1 MNTRLLLLTLSA
13 LFISACARQQ
23 VIIDPAGVD
32 EAQYQQDLTE
42 CKKIAEQVGQK
53 AGEGAVAGA
62 VISGAIGAILGDR
75 RDAERLAGVGA
86 VSGGASGAAKTR
98 QQKDMVIKNCLRN
111 RGYKVLN

>member
-1 MNTRLLLLTLSA
+1 MNIRLLLLMLA
-13 LFISACARQQ
+13 IIYVSACARQQ

-32 EAQYQQDLTE
+32 EAQYQQDLAE
-42 CKKIAEQVGQK
+42 CKKIAEQVEQK
-53 AGEGAVAGA
+53 AGKGAVAGA

-86 VSGGASGAAKTR
+86 VSGGASGAARTR
-98 QQKDMVIKNCLRN
+98 QEKDMVIKNCLRN